1 MAAGGGRSIMVDR
14 VLLELLVK
22 ATGSLTTAMRLLRK
36 AIGEKRERC
45 PSMCR
50 IMHLTKAEVSVV
62 GRQIECFVPIAPGSA
77 WHSGEITI
85 EGVEVPDT
93 VMQACVGRPLSD
105 LVAHPLLPDMTITA
119 WDIRRETMTIRAAGA
134 FVDIGT
140 LRPGA
145 SDRLASVIHQIVD
158 PVTRLRIYIRD
169 YLDAVRRVRRLG
181 RPACDSGLSFLV
193 SSAFML
199 LVACALAPGLRH
211 ATTTSMLMI
220 GILIEISLCL
230 FAMLIFAAVDT
241 HYGYPSNNVNGMPC
255 RLTKYRDALDAVQR
269 HHDGR

>member
-1 MAAGGGRSIMVDR
+1 MAAGGGRLIMVDR

-36 AIGEKRERC
+36 AICENQGRC
-45 PSMCR
+45 PSLCR
-50 IMHLTKAEVSVV
+50 IMHLTKTEVSVV
-62 GRQIECFVPIAPGSA
+62 GRQIECFLPIAPGST
-77 WHSGEITI
+77 WHSGEVTI
-85 EGVEVPDT
+85 EGAEVPDT

-119 WDIRRETMTIRAAGA
+119 WGIRGETMTVKAAGA

-140 LRPGA
+140 LRPDA
-145 SDRLASVIHQIVD
+145 SDRLASAIHRIVD

-181 RPACDSGLSFLV
+181 RPARDSGLSFLIP
-193 SSAFML
+193 SALML

-211 ATTTSMLMI
+211 ATTLSMLTI
-220 GILIEISLCL
+220 GILIAISLCL

-241 HYGYPSNNVNGMPC
+241 HYGYPSNNVDNMPG
-255 RLTKYRDALDAVQR
+255 RLTKYRDALDEVQR
-269 HHDGR
+269 HHDVR